1 MNTSPSES
9 HSSSTPT
16 NASEYAQYRAIS
28 MTAVTTAIIGIISI
42 PAILFSKLLFLPF
55 MGLIIGTYAM
65 LQLKRRSDELKGSY
79 TAKIGL
85 LMCTSILI
93 TGTAYSSYVYATEV
107 PKGFSRISFTELQPN
122 EGSPLPIPED
132 ALSLDGKRI
141 FVKGYVHPAVTRR
154 KGIKQFVLVP
164 DMGTCCFGGQPK
176 LTDMIEVT
184 LKDPLRVNYSLSQ
197 VKLAGTFKVSPIKK
211 SVSGLDGVYYQLDAE
226 YAR

>member
-1 MNTSPSES
+1 
-9 HSSSTPT
+9 
-16 NASEYAQYRAIS
+16 
-28 MTAVTTAIIGIISI
+28 
-42 PAILFSKLLFLPF
+42 
-55 MGLIIGTYAM
+55 
-65 LQLKRRSDELKGSY
+65 
-79 TAKIGL
+79 
-85 LMCTSILI
+85 MCTSILI
-93 TGTAYSSYVYATEV
+93 TGTVYSSYVYATEV
-107 PKGFSRISFTELQPN
+107 PEGFFRISFTELQPN
-122 EGSPLPIPED
+122 EGSPLPIPES
-132 ALSLDGKRI
+132 ALSLDGERI

-211 SVSGLDGVYYQLDAE
+211 NVSGLDGVYYQLDAE